1 MLEVEIQKTL
11 GTTKLE
17 CSFQAEPKGVTA
29 LFGASGAGKTSVI
42 NMIAGLVTADKGRI
56 AYNGKVFFDSEKKI
70 NLSARKRSVG
80 YVFQEARLFP
90 NMSVVKN
97 LLYGSG
103 RKSEKPFICKP
114 EELCELLGIT
124 SLLERMPANLSGGE
138 KQRVAIGRALLSNP
152 EILLM
157 DEPLAA
163 LDGERRSE
171 LLEYIGMI
179 AEKFDIPI
187 IYVSHSVDEILRLS
201 DNMAVLSNGK
211 LVEFGKTV
219 DVLNGY
225 GNGGDSWTVYE
236 GEVTAYDPLQNH
248 AEITFGGGRVDI
260 FSNKIRYGSKVR
272 FRINAVDVVLCATPP
287 PLTSARNNF
296 YGKITDIK
304 RAGDH
309 LCDVV
314 IDIGVP
320 LIARVSEKSVN
331 ELDIKIGGYIFA
343 LVKNALIAG
352 TLNVFRVGAA
362 PNADI
367 YKKIIIE

>member
-1 MLEVEIQKTL
+1 MLEVEVQKKL
-11 GTTKLE
+11 GNIELS
-17 CSFQAEPKGVTA
+17 CSFQAEANGVTA
-29 LFGASGAGKTSVI
+29 IFGASGAGKTSVI
-42 NMIAGLVTADKGRI
+42 NMIAGLVKADKGRI
-56 AYNGKVFFDSEKKI
+56 VYNGKVFFDSAKKI
-70 NLSARKRSVG
+70 NLPAGKRSVG

-90 NMSVVKN
+90 NMSVIKN

-114 EELCELLGIT
+114 EELYELLGIAG
-124 SLLERMPANLSGGE
+124 LLERMPANLSGGE

-157 DEPLAA
+157 DEPLAS

-179 AEKFDIPI
+179 AEKFDVPI

-201 DNMAVLSNGK
+201 DNIAVLSGGK

-219 DVLNGY
+219 DVLNTN
-225 GNGGDSWTVYE
+225 GNKGDSWIVYE
-236 GEVTAYDPLQNH
+236 GTVTSYDALQHH
-248 AEITFGGGRVDI
+248 AEITFGGGKVDI
-260 FSNKIRYGSKVR
+260 FSDKIRCGSKIR
-272 FRINAVDVVLCATPP
+272 FRINAVDVVLCVSEP

-314 IDIGVP
+314 IDIGAP
-320 LIARVSEKSVN
+320 LIARVSEKSVK
-331 ELDIKIGGYIFA
+331 ELDIKVGGYVFA

-352 TLNVFRVGAA
+352 TMNVFRVGA
-362 PNADI
+362 P
-367 YKKIIIE
+367 E